1 MFVLAFNNIAL
12 NAPNNSINN
21 INDRFLRNSH
31 VKYFLLRI
39 NITNYN
45 KLIDGKNFSDHPIDD
60 LINWKNSLTRLER
73 LQHDKEMIT

>member
-1 MFVLAFNNIAL
+1 MFVFAFNNIAL

-60 LINWKNSLTRLER
+60 LIN
-73 LQHDKEMIT
+73 